1 MNKIAGLHLLV
12 DGYVRDGNT
21 LNPDTICNLFDRL
34 VEALKMQYLQPP
46 MALRV
51 PLDPDKLAGGE
62 DEGGWSVVCQITTSH
77 ISLHGWPLR
86 GAFMMDIFS
95 CKDFDA
101 EAALA
106 LVKEGLG
113 VVNWNVT
120 RVDRVDPVQDEARAE
135 KGR

>member
-1 MNKIAGLHLLV
+1 
-12 DGYVRDGNT
+12 
-21 LNPDTICNLFDRL
+21 
-34 VEALKMQYLQPP
+34 
-46 MALRV
+46 
-51 PLDPDKLAGGE
+51 
-62 DEGGWSVVCQITTSH
+62 VVCQITTSH